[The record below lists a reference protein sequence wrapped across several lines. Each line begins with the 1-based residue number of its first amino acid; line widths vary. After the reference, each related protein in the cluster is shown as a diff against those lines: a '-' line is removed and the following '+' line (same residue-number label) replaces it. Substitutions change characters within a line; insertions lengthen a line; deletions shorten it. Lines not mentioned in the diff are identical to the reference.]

1 MTHVFVDQIQ
11 PVLVA
16 VQVRRHLDL
25 EGVPLLSRTKSCL
38 KAQESKKMSAHLVM
52 SYCRVVKTDCPE
64 FHPYSAVLIINIKY
78 STFYKKLN
86 VIYSSIILL
95 WQSPSSCKLI
105 YFIHTILKLWYTSH
119 ASCYYLTKFLQKN
132 VWLITILQSI
142 CLDLTEREEMKKEI
156 LILIFCMIKFTTLV
170 NVELHL
176 WK

>member
-1 MTHVFVDQIQ
+1 MLLNVKGENACLPYELTVVYNDLCIMTRVFVDQIQ

-38 KAQESKKMSAHLVM
+38 KAQESKKMSAHSVM

-78 STFYKKLN
+78 STFYKKVN

-95 WQSPSSCKLI
+95 
-105 YFIHTILKLWYTSH
+105 
-119 ASCYYLTKFLQKN
+119 
-132 VWLITILQSI
+132 
-142 CLDLTEREEMKKEI
+142 
-156 LILIFCMIKFTTLV
+156 
-170 NVELHL
+170 
-176 WK
+176 